1 MIDKRK
7 KDKFGNG
14 LIAFLFICIIFLL
27 CYAFKNPILL
37 YSSNPEVEINHEYD
51 PKDNIQQVFFHS
63 DSDVKISGDIN
74 TNKIGKYEITY
85 QLKNYKKTCKVSVK
99 DTKAPDLK
107 LKAYKADMKEDVK
120 PESFVESVKDDSK
133 VSLSFKKKPTKDKK
147 QTITIIAKDEHGN
160 KAMKETTLT
169 LVKDIEKPII
179 HTDTISVYV
188 GSKPNYKS
196 YIEVTDNMDSKPKI
210 KIDSSKVKTKK
221 TGTYKLLVTATD
233 RSGNK
238 AKAKINVTVEEPSKV
253 VYMTFDDGPS
263 ENTDKILKIL
273 KKYDAKA
280 TFFVTGNNQKYNSS
294 IKKAADQGNTIALH
308 TYTHDYANVYSSTTT
323 AYFEDLQKVSDMVK
337 QITGKAPKYIR
348 FPGGSSNT
356 ISAQYSQGI
365 MSALDNM
372 VHEKGYEYF
381 DWNCSSGDAASNT
394 VPAQDIVRNA
404 TSCDY
409 EQIMI
414 LFHDSSPKTTT
425 VEALP
430 EIIKSYKERG
440 YVFKGICDDTPIFHH
455 GVNN

>member
-1 MIDKRK
+1 
-7 KDKFGNG
+7 
-14 LIAFLFICIIFLL
+14 
-27 CYAFKNPILL
+27 
-37 YSSNPEVEINHEYD
+37 
-51 PKDNIQQVFFHS
+51 
-63 DSDVKISGDIN
+63 
-74 TNKIGKYEITY
+74 
-85 QLKNYKKTCKVSVK
+85 
-99 DTKAPDLK
+99 
-107 LKAYKADMKEDVK
+107 MKEDVK
-120 PESFVESVKDDSK
+120 PESFVESIKDDSK

-196 YIEVTDNMDSKPKI
+196 YIEVTDNLDSKPKI

-221 TGTYKLLVTATD
+221 TGIYKLLVTATD

-308 TYTHDYANVYSSTTT
+308 TYTHDYANVYSSTT

-337 QITGKAPKYIR
+337 KITGKAPKYIR

-394 VPAQDIVRNA
+394 VPTQDIVRNA

>member
-1 MIDKRK
+1 MINKRK

-14 LIAFLFICIIFLL
+14 LIA
-27 CYAFKNPILL
+27 
-37 YSSNPEVEINHEYD
+37 
-51 PKDNIQQVFFHS
+51 
-63 DSDVKISGDIN
+63 
-74 TNKIGKYEITY
+74 Y

-99 DTKAPDLK
+99 DTKAPELK
-107 LKAYKADMKEDVK
+107 VKAYKADMKEDIQ

-133 VSLSFKKKPTKDKK
+133 VSLSFKKKPIKDKE
-147 QTITIIAKDEHGN
+147 QTLTIIAKDEYGN
-160 KAMKETTLT
+160 TTMKEATLT
-169 LVKDIEKPII
+169 LSKDTKKPVI

-196 YIEVTDNMDSKPKI
+196 YIEVTDNLDSKPTI
-210 KIDSSKVKTKK
+210 KVDSSKVKTKK
-221 TGTYKLLVTATD
+221 AGTYKLLVTATD

-280 TFFVTGNNQKYNSS
+280 TFFVTGNNQKYNKS

-308 TYTHDYANVYSSTTT
+308 TYTHDYANVYSSTT

-394 VPAQDIVRNA
+394 VPTQDIVHNA

>member
-51 PKDNIQQVFFHS
+51 PKTNIQQVFYHS
-63 DSDVKISGDIN
+63 DSSVQVSSNIDTKRVGN
-74 TNKIGKYEITY
+74 YTVTY
-85 QLKNYKKTCKVSVK
+85 QIKDYKKTCTVSVK
-99 DTKAPDLK
+99 DTKAPK
-107 LKAYKADMKEDVK
+107 LKVKTYTTDLKEDVK
-120 PESFVESVKDDSK
+120 PNSFVESVEDDSK
-133 VSLSFKKKPTKDKK
+133 VTLSFKNKVTKDEK
-147 QTITIIAKDEHGN
+147 QTVTIIAKDAYGN
-160 KAMKETTLT
+160 CTMKETTLT

-179 HTDTISVYV
+179 HTDTISVYA

-196 YIEVTDNMDSKPKI
+196 YVEVTDNLDSKPKI

-308 TYTHDYANVYSSTTT
+308 TYTHDYANVYSSTT

-372 VHEKGYEYF
+372 VHERGYEYF

-394 VPAQDIVRNA
+394 VPTQDIVRNA

-440 YVFKGICDDTPIFHH
+440 YVFKGISDDTPIFHH

>member
-1 MIDKRK
+1 MTNKKK
-7 KDKFGNG
+7 KDNFGYG
-14 LIAFLFICIIFLL
+14 LIAFLFICMIFLMG
-27 CYAFKNPILL
+27 YAFKNPILL
-37 YSSNPEVEINHEYD
+37 YSSNPEAEINHEYD

-74 TNKIGKYEITY
+74 TNKIGNYEITY

-107 LKAYKADMKEDVK
+107 LKAYKADMKEDIK

-133 VSLSFKKKPTKDKK
+133 VSLSFKKKPTKDKE

-196 YIEVTDNMDSKPKI
+196 YVEVTDNLDSKPKI

-238 AKAKINVTVEEPSKV
+238 AKAKIKVTVEEPSKV

-308 TYTHDYANVYSSTTT
+308 TYTHDYANVYSSTT

-394 VPAQDIVRNA
+394 VPTQDIVRNA

>member
-1 MIDKRK
+1 MNMIQRRIFN
-7 KDKFGNG
+7 KF
-14 LIAFLFICIIFLL
+14 
-27 CYAFKNPILL
+27 
-37 YSSNPEVEINHEYD
+37 
-51 PKDNIQQVFFHS
+51 FFHL
-63 DSDVKISGDIN
+63 DSDVKISGNIN
-74 TNKIGKYEITY
+74 INKIGNYEITY

-107 LKAYKADMKEDVK
+107 LKAYKADMKEDIK

-133 VSLSFKKKPTKDKK
+133 VSLSFKKKPTKDKE

-179 HTDTISVYV
+179 HTDTISVYA

-196 YIEVTDNMDSKPKI
+196 YVEVTDNLDSKPKI

-238 AKAKINVTVEEPSKV
+238 AKANIKVTVEEPSKV

-308 TYTHDYANVYSSTTT
+308 TYTHDYANVYSSTT

-394 VPAQDIVRNA
+394 VPTQDIVRNA

-440 YVFKGICDDTPIFHH
+440 YVFKGISDDTPIFHH

>member
-1 MIDKRK
+1 M
-7 KDKFGNG
+7 
-14 LIAFLFICIIFLL
+14 
-27 CYAFKNPILL
+27 
-37 YSSNPEVEINHEYD
+37 S
-51 PKDNIQQVFFHS
+51 
-63 DSDVKISGDIN
+63 
-74 TNKIGKYEITY
+74 
-85 QLKNYKKTCKVSVK
+85 K
-99 DTKAPDLK
+99 DTK
-107 LKAYKADMKEDVK
+107 K
-120 PESFVESVKDDSK
+120 PV
-133 VSLSFKKKPTKDKK
+133 
-147 QTITIIAKDEHGN
+147 
-160 KAMKETTLT
+160 
-169 LVKDIEKPII
+169 I

-196 YIEVTDNMDSKPKI
+196 YIEVTDNLDSKPTI
-210 KIDSSKVKTKK
+210 KVDSSKVKTKK
-221 TGTYKLLVTATD
+221 AGTYKLLVTATD

-280 TFFVTGNNQKYNSS
+280 TFFVTGNNQKYNKS
-294 IKKAADQGNTIALH
+294 IKKAADQGHTIALH
-308 TYTHDYANVYSSTTT
+308 TYTHDYANVYSSTT

-356 ISAQYSQGI
+356 ISAQYSHGI
-365 MSALDNM
+365 MTTLDSL

-430 EIIKSYKERG
+430 EIIKSYKDRG
-440 YVFKGICDDTPIFHH
+440 YVFKGISDDTPIFHH
-455 GVNN
+455 GINN

>member
-1 MIDKRK
+1 MINKRK

-27 CYAFKNPILL
+27 CYAFKNPVLL

-51 PKDNIQQVFFHS
+51 PKENIQQVFFHS
-63 DSDVKISGDIN
+63 DSEVKISGDID
-74 TNKIGKYEITY
+74 TNKIGNYEITY

-99 DTKAPDLK
+99 DTKAPELK
-107 LKAYKADMKEDVK
+107 VKSYKADMKEDVQ

-133 VSLSFKKKPTKDKK
+133 VSLSFKKKPTKDKE
-147 QTITIIAKDEHGN
+147 QTLTIIAKDEYGN
-160 KAMKETTLT
+160 TTMKEATLT
-169 LVKDIEKPII
+169 LAKDTKKPVI

-196 YIEVTDNMDSKPKI
+196 YIEVTDNLDSKPKI

-308 TYTHDYANVYSSTTT
+308 TYTHDYANVYSSTT

-394 VPAQDIVRNA
+394 VPTQDIVRNA

>member
-51 PKDNIQQVFFHS
+51 PKKDIQQVFFHS

-74 TNKIGKYEITY
+74 TNKIGNYEITY

-120 PESFVESVKDDSK
+120 PESFVESIKDDSK
-133 VSLSFKKKPTKDKK
+133 VSLSFKKKP
-147 QTITIIAKDEHGN
+147 TITIIAKDEHGN

-196 YIEVTDNMDSKPKI
+196 YIEVTDNLDSKPKI

-221 TGTYKLLVTATD
+221 TGIYKLLVTATD

-308 TYTHDYANVYSSTTT
+308 TYTHDYANVYSSTT

-365 MSALDNM
+365 MSALNNM

-394 VPAQDIVRNA
+394 VPTQDIVRNA

-440 YVFKGICDDTPIFHH
+440 YVFKGISDDTPIFHH

>member
-1 MIDKRK
+1 MINKRK

-27 CYAFKNPILL
+27 CYAFKNPVLL

-51 PKDNIQQVFFHS
+51 PKENIQQVFFHS
-63 DSDVKISGDIN
+63 DSEVKISGDID
-74 TNKIGKYEITY
+74 TNKIGNYEITY

-99 DTKAPDLK
+99 DTKAPELK
-107 LKAYKADMKEDVK
+107 VKAYKADMKEDVQ

-133 VSLSFKKKPTKDKK
+133 VSLSFKKKPTKDKE
-147 QTITIIAKDEHGN
+147 QTLTIIAKDAYGN
-160 KAMKETTLT
+160 TTMKEATLT
-169 LVKDIEKPII
+169 LSKDTKKPVI
-179 HTDTISVYV
+179 HTDSISVYV

-196 YIEVTDNMDSKPKI
+196 YIEVTDNLDSKPTI
-210 KIDSSKVKTKK
+210 KVDSSKVKTKK

-308 TYTHDYANVYSSTTT
+308 TYTHDYANVYSSTT

-337 QITGKAPKYIR
+337 QITGKAPRYIR

-372 VHEKGYEYF
+372 VHERGYEYF

>member
-1 MIDKRK
+1 MTNKKK
-7 KDKFGNG
+7 KDNFGYG
-14 LIAFLFICIIFLL
+14 LIAFLFICMIFLMG
-27 CYAFKNPILL
+27 YAFKNPILL
-37 YSSNPEVEINHEYD
+37 YSSNPEAEINHEYD

-74 TNKIGKYEITY
+74 TNKIGNYEITY

-107 LKAYKADMKEDVK
+107 LKAYKADMKEDIK
-120 PESFVESVKDDSK
+120 PESFVESIKDDSK
-133 VSLSFKKKPTKDKK
+133 VSLSFKKKPTKDKE

-196 YIEVTDNMDSKPKI
+196 YIEVTDNLDSKPKI

-308 TYTHDYANVYSSTTT
+308 TYTHDYANVYSSTT

-365 MSALDNM
+365 MTTLDSM

-394 VPAQDIVRNA
+394 VPTQDIVRNA

-414 LFHDSSPKTTT
+414 LFHDSIPKTTT

-430 EIIKSYKERG
+430 EIIKNYKERG

>member
-1 MIDKRK
+1 M
-7 KDKFGNG
+7 
-14 LIAFLFICIIFLL
+14 
-27 CYAFKNPILL
+27 
-37 YSSNPEVEINHEYD
+37 
-51 PKDNIQQVFFHS
+51 
-63 DSDVKISGDIN
+63 
-74 TNKIGKYEITY
+74 
-85 QLKNYKKTCKVSVK
+85 
-99 DTKAPDLK
+99 
-107 LKAYKADMKEDVK
+107 
-120 PESFVESVKDDSK
+120 
-133 VSLSFKKKPTKDKK
+133 
-147 QTITIIAKDEHGN
+147 
-160 KAMKETTLT
+160 
-169 LVKDIEKPII
+169 
-179 HTDTISVYV
+179 
-188 GSKPNYKS
+188 
-196 YIEVTDNMDSKPKI
+196 
-210 KIDSSKVKTKK
+210 
-221 TGTYKLLVTATD
+221 
-233 RSGNK
+233 
-238 AKAKINVTVEEPSKV
+238 
-253 VYMTFDDGPS
+253 
-263 ENTDKILKIL
+263 
-273 KKYDAKA
+273 
-280 TFFVTGNNQKYNSS
+280 TGNNQKYNSS

-308 TYTHDYANVYSSTTT
+308 TYTHDYANVYSSTT

-394 VPAQDIVRNA
+394 VPTQDIVRNA

>member
-1 MIDKRK
+1 MINKRK

-14 LIAFLFICIIFLL
+14 LITFLFICIIFLL
-27 CYAFKNPILL
+27 CYAFKNPVLL

-51 PKDNIQQVFFHS
+51 PKENIQQVFFHS
-63 DSDVKISGDIN
+63 DSEVKISGDID
-74 TNKIGKYEITY
+74 TNKIGNYEITY

-99 DTKAPDLK
+99 DTKAPELK
-107 LKAYKADMKEDVK
+107 VKAYKADMKEDVQ

-133 VSLSFKKKPTKDKK
+133 VSLSFKKKPTKDKE
-147 QTITIIAKDEHGN
+147 QTLTIIAKDAYGN
-160 KAMKETTLT
+160 TTTKETTLT
-169 LVKDIEKPII
+169 LSKDTKKPVI

-196 YIEVTDNMDSKPKI
+196 YIEVTDNLDSKPTI
-210 KIDSSKVKTKK
+210 KVDSSKVKTKK
-221 TGTYKLLVTATD
+221 AGTYKLLVTATD

-280 TFFVTGNNQKYNSS
+280 TFFVTGNNQKYNKS

-308 TYTHDYANVYSSTTT
+308 TYTHDYANVYSSTT

-356 ISAQYSQGI
+356 ISAQYSHGI
-365 MSALDNM
+365 MTTLDSL

-440 YVFKGICDDTPIFHH
+440 YVFKGISDDTPIFHH

>member
-1 MIDKRK
+1 MINKRK

-27 CYAFKNPILL
+27 CYAFKNPVLL

-51 PKDNIQQVFFHS
+51 PKENIQQVFFHS
-63 DSDVKISGDIN
+63 DSEVKISGDID
-74 TNKIGKYEITY
+74 TNKIGNYEITY

-99 DTKAPDLK
+99 DTKAPELK
-107 LKAYKADMKEDVK
+107 VKSYKADMKEDVQ

-133 VSLSFKKKPTKDKK
+133 VSLSFKKKPTKDKE
-147 QTITIIAKDEHGN
+147 QTLTIIAKDAYGN
-160 KAMKETTLT
+160 TTTKETTLT
-169 LVKDIEKPII
+169 LSKDTKKPVI

-196 YIEVTDNMDSKPKI
+196 YIEVTDNLDSKPTI
-210 KIDSSKVKTKK
+210 KVDSSKVKTKK
-221 TGTYKLLVTATD
+221 AGTYKLLVTATD

-280 TFFVTGNNQKYNSS
+280 TFFVTGNNQKYNKS

-308 TYTHDYANVYSSTTT
+308 TYTHDYANVYSSTT

-365 MSALDNM
+365 MTKLDSL

-425 VEALP
+425 VKALP
-430 EIIKSYKERG
+430 EIIKSYKDRG
-440 YVFKGICDDTPIFHH
+440 YVFKGISDDTPIFHH

>member
-1 MIDKRK
+1 MLLKSN
-7 KDKFGNG
+7 F
-14 LIAFLFICIIFLL
+14 IIFIQSRSR
-27 CYAFKNPILL
+27 K
-37 YSSNPEVEINHEYD
+37 VEINREYD

-74 TNKIGKYEITY
+74 TNKIGNYEITY

-120 PESFVESVKDDSK
+120 PESFVESIKDDSK
-133 VSLSFKKKPTKDKK
+133 VSLSFKKKPTKDKE

-196 YIEVTDNMDSKPKI
+196 YIEVTDNLDSKPKI

-238 AKAKINVTVEEPSKV
+238 AKAKINVTVVEPSKV

-308 TYTHDYANVYSSTTT
+308 TYTHDYANVYSSTT

-394 VPAQDIVRNA
+394 VPTQDIVRNA

>member
-1 MIDKRK
+1 MINKRK

-27 CYAFKNPILL
+27 CYAFKNPVLL

-51 PKDNIQQVFFHS
+51 PKENIQQVFFHS

-74 TNKIGKYEITY
+74 TNKIGNYEITY

-107 LKAYKADMKEDVK
+107 LKAYKADMKEDIK

-133 VSLSFKKKPTKDKK
+133 VSLSFKKKPTKDKE

-160 KAMKETTLT
+160 KAMEETTLT

-196 YIEVTDNMDSKPKI
+196 YIEVTDNLDSKPKI
-210 KIDSSKVKTKK
+210 KIDSSKVKVKK

-238 AKAKINVTVEEPSKV
+238 AKANIKVTVEEPSKV

-308 TYTHDYANVYSSTTT
+308 TYTHDYANVYSSTT

-356 ISAQYSQGI
+356 ISA
-365 MSALDNM
+365 LDSM

>member
-1 MIDKRK
+1 MINKRK

-27 CYAFKNPILL
+27 CYAFKNPVLL

-51 PKDNIQQVFFHS
+51 PKENIQQVFFHS
-63 DSDVKISGDIN
+63 DSEVKISENID
-74 TNKIGKYEITY
+74 TNKIGNYEITY

-99 DTKAPDLK
+99 DTKEPELK
-107 LKAYKADMKEDVK
+107 VKAYKADMKEDIQ

-133 VSLSFKKKPTKDKK
+133 VSLSFKKKPIKDKE
-147 QTITIIAKDEHGN
+147 QTLTIIAKDEYGN
-160 KAMKETTLT
+160 TTMKEATLT
-169 LVKDIEKPII
+169 LSKDTKKPVI

-196 YIEVTDNMDSKPKI
+196 YIEVTDNLDSKPTI
-210 KIDSSKVKTKK
+210 KVDSSKVKTKK
-221 TGTYKLLVTATD
+221 AGTYKLLVTATD

-280 TFFVTGNNQKYNSS
+280 TFFVTGNNQKYNKS

-308 TYTHDYANVYSSTTT
+308 TYTHDYANVYSSTT

-394 VPAQDIVRNA
+394 VPTQDIVHNA

>member
-1 MIDKRK
+1 MINKRK

-27 CYAFKNPILL
+27 CYAFKNPVLL

-51 PKDNIQQVFFHS
+51 PKENIQQVFFHS
-63 DSDVKISGDIN
+63 DSEVKISGDID
-74 TNKIGKYEITY
+74 TNKIGNYEITY

-99 DTKAPDLK
+99 DTKAPELK
-107 LKAYKADMKEDVK
+107 VKAYKADMKEDVQ

-133 VSLSFKKKPTKDKK
+133 VSLSFKKKPTKDKE
-147 QTITIIAKDEHGN
+147 QTLTIIAKDEYGN
-160 KAMKETTLT
+160 TTMKEATLT
-169 LVKDIEKPII
+169 LAKDTKKPVI

-196 YIEVTDNMDSKPKI
+196 YIEVTDNLDSKPTI
-210 KIDSSKVKTKK
+210 KVDSSKVKTKK
-221 TGTYKLLVTATD
+221 AGTYKLLVTATD

-253 VYMTFDDGPS
+253 VYITFDDGPS

-280 TFFVTGNNQKYNSS
+280 TFFVTGNNQKYNKS

-308 TYTHDYANVYSSTTT
+308 TYTHDYANVYSSTT

-356 ISAQYSQGI
+356 ISAQFSQGI
-365 MSALDNM
+365 MTTLDSL